1 MNPLSQ
7 SVTTHTGIK
16 NERFMIYTCPFL
28 LGIFFWMMFN
38 HLFRIWELYSIEGDR
53 GIEWYWHAS
62 TSVSVFMIHGS
73 GGSSKSLWTTA
84 LFIQASFVNRST
96 QPCQI
101 RQCTSIYN
109 VFQSVNATIDRV
121 YWPYAYAIVSIV
133 TEYQV
138 ALKNTKARLPLIL
151 TATTRSSGLSVF
163 QAM

>member
-1 MNPLSQ
+1 
-7 SVTTHTGIK
+7 
-16 NERFMIYTCPFL
+16 
-28 LGIFFWMMFN
+28 
-38 HLFRIWELYSIEGDR
+38 
-53 GIEWYWHAS
+53 
-62 TSVSVFMIHGS
+62 MIHGS
-73 GGSSKSLWTTA
+73 GGSSKSLWITA

-109 VFQSVNATIDRV
+109 EFESVSATIDRV